1 MGIIVSS
8 KLQAY
13 WKHFVLLGLLSI
25 IIYQAQINWRDYIQP
40 WFKDNKGYILVSSA
54 QRTGIL
60 ISDRERARFIR
71 FLDTYLPED
80 AAIVIP
86 PETVVFSSQSIM
98 QNFLFPRAIL
108 ACCGSDD
115 ALCQKCLND
124 PKNYILA
131 VDSFPLPEEQPGR
144 VLIPY
149 PQATHNL
156 RGVYVPQG
164 LSDQLSL
171 PDPLTY
177 GKTTPI
183 SAEALGTDVFII
195 VMLFMLGGACVALIL
210 KNPTW
215 GDLFEL
221 NIPLSM
227 GILSWV
233 LFLFS
238 YFGIP
243 LTLTLVVFLF
253 CVLFAFV
260 IILYRFKYGSCPRLP
275 ALTSGKLP
283 LRWQDVNGVF
293 ALFIA
298 VAIAV
303 LGVITVLA
311 IGRGY
316 STGDDIIN
324 WSFKGYAMVDSGTI
338 WAAGRWGG
346 HVFAYPM
353 NLALSIGIFR
363 LADGDTL
370 PGSKFLYVLLT
381 FSLLFGSYRFL
392 LRNRVDRIVAIAGI
406 LALLL
411 VPIIFMHATIGFA
424 NLPFTSYLI
433 LGILYSLEGVRGI
446 KIPSIFLGG
455 VLLALAAW
463 TRPEGLLF
471 GMVFLGLIYL
481 LAIFVMKS
489 KISIK
494 LTLYSLL
501 PMLIIP
507 GSWMFLLGKL
517 GLGDDQIGLALKALI
532 KSNMSRVFNFESV
545 GVLAQYAFT
554 TFNNSYYVFLLFA
567 VLVILISVPV
577 TRWYQDK
584 IKLSLALLDLMAFL
598 LPAFMFF
605 VASFN
610 EANFVVFLDQSFDR
624 AYLPA
629 LTLTMLAALLA
640 ASNKPSSN
648 SDFLEIERNGK

>member
-1 MGIIVSS
+1 MGIIVSN

-13 WKHFVLLGLLSI
+13 WKHIVLLGLLSI
-25 IIYQAQINWRDYIQP
+25 IIYQAKINWRDYVQP
-40 WFKDNKGYILVSSA
+40 WLKDNKGYILVSSA

-60 ISDRERARFIR
+60 IMDRERARFIR
-71 FLDTYLPED
+71 YLDAYLPEN

-86 PETVVFSSQSIM
+86 PPGGSFSSQSIM
-98 QNFLFPRAIL
+98 QNFLFPRAVL

-115 ALCQKCLND
+115 ALCQKCLNN
-124 PKNYILA
+124 PNYYILA

-149 PQATHNL
+149 PQATNRL
-156 RGVYVPQG
+156 RGVYVPQEM
-164 LSDQLSL
+164 SDQLSL
-171 PDPLTY
+171 PDPLVY

-183 SAEALGTDVFII
+183 KIQALVIDICII
-195 VMLFMLGGACVALIL
+195 FLLFTLGGVFVALL
-210 KNPTW
+210 LEKPTW

-227 GILSWV
+227 GILSWS

-243 LTLTLVVFLF
+243 LTLTLVIFLI
-253 CVLFAFV
+253 CVMFVFV
-260 IILYRFKYGSCPRLP
+260 IFLYRFKYGVYPKLP
-275 ALTSGKLP
+275 ALATGKLP
-283 LRWQDVNGVF
+283 SRWQEVNGIF
-293 ALFIA
+293 ALLFALVIA
-298 VAIAV
+298 IF
-303 LGVITVLA
+303 GVMTFLS

-316 STGDDIIN
+316 STYDDIVN

-346 HVFAYPM
+346 HVLAYPM

-381 FSLLFGSYRFL
+381 ISLLFGSYRFL
-392 LRNRVDRIVAIAGI
+392 LRNQVDRIWAIAGI

-411 VPIIFMHATIGFA
+411 VPIFFMHATIGLA

-433 LGILYSLEGVRGI
+433 LGILYSLEGVRRV
-446 KIPSIFLGG
+446 KIHSTLLGG

-471 GMVFLGLIYL
+471 GIAFLGLIYL
-481 LAIFVMKS
+481 LAVFVMKS
-489 KISIK
+489 KIPIK
-494 LTLYSLL
+494 LVLYSLL

-507 GSWMFLLGKL
+507 GSWMFLLGRS
-517 GLGDDQIGLALKALI
+517 GMGDDQIGLALKALI
-532 KSNMSRVFNFESV
+532 KSNLSGEFNFESI
-545 GVLAQYAFT
+545 GVLSKYAFMA
-554 TFNNSYYVFLLFA
+554 FNNIYHVFLLFA
-567 VLVILISVPV
+567 VLVIIISIPV
-577 TRWYQDK
+577 TKWYLDK
-584 IKLSLALLDLMAFL
+584 FRLSLALLDLLAFL
-598 LPAFMFF
+598 LPVFMFF

-610 EANFVVFLDQSFDR
+610 EANFVVFLDQSFTR
-624 AYLPA
+624 AFLPA
-629 LTLTMLAALLA
+629 LTLTMLVALLA
-640 ASNKPSSN
+640 ASNRPSSN
-648 SDFLEIERNGK
+648 NCFPEIERNGK